1 MTTQT
6 NCPDCGVAVGHPH
19 ANKCETAER
28 LSPLAVYVGED
39 DIPTERMTLR
49 ELSDYLRSLPQSV
62 MDMPGTLIVHCS
74 DGDISPVLATPQTE
88 AEIDEGERDSL
99 WNEDD
104 VFGTEL
110 HRIARECIQNNW
122 HRTDY
127 GGGGWHYFSDE
138 ELAAINE
145 RTGNDFDYGYCFL
158 DEDGGTE
165 GLIRL
170 WVGQANPKWSFWKQG
185 DSLKIELA

>member
-1 MTTQT
+1 MTTQDT
-6 NCPDCGVAVGHPH
+6 CPDCGVAVGHPH
-19 ANKCETAER
+19 AKECEHPER
-28 LSPLAVYVGED
+28 LPPLLTIVGED
-39 DIPTERMTLR
+39 DIPTERMSLR
-49 ELSDYLRSLPQSV
+49 ELSEYIQSLPESV
-62 MDMPGTLIVHCS
+62 MDMQATLVVH
-74 DGDISPVLATPQTE
+74 DDDGGDISPEDAEFLAN
-88 AEIDEGERDSL
+88 IDLNELDSL
-99 WNEDD
+99 WGRDD
-104 VFGTEL
+104 EFGAEL

-122 HRTDY
+122 HRTDCSD
-127 GGGGWHYFSDE
+127 GGWHYFSDE

-170 WVGQANPKWSFWKQG
+170 EAGDANPKWSFWKEG

>member
-1 MTTQT
+1 MTSQ
-6 NCPDCGVAVGHPH
+6 NICPDCGIGQPH
-19 ANKCETAER
+19 KDKCEDAER

-39 DIPTERMTLR
+39 DSPTERMTLR

-74 DGDISPVLATPQTE
+74 DGDISPVLATSQTE

-99 WNEDD
+99 WGEDD
-104 VFGTEL
+104 DFGAEL

-122 HRTDY
+122 QRTD
-127 GGGGWHYFSDE
+127 GKDGGWHYFSDE
-138 ELAAINE
+138 ELAAING
-145 RTGNDFDYGYCFL
+145 RTGNNFDYGYCFL
-158 DEDGGTE
+158 DENSGTE

-170 WVGQANPKWSFWKQG
+170 EAGHTNPKWSFWKEG